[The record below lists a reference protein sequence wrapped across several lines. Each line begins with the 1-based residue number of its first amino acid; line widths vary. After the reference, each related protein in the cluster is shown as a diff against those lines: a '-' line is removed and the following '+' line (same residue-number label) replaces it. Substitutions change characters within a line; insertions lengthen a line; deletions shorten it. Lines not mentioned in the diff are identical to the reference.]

1 MARKR
6 SRATASSGKKS
17 EASSTEQEVTP
28 DKTAPKAV
36 QKSITAPD
44 PDAIRPQPKDTM
56 VKNKAFALGPAPFD
70 DDPVAVAERKSID
83 YSTKITLDMVQKKV
97 VPRRIRVYAD
107 GIYDLFH
114 QGHARQLMQVEPSL
128 LL

>member
-6 SRATASSGKKS
+6 SRVASKKS
-17 EASSTEQEVTP
+17 EA
-28 DKTAPKAV
+28 PKESPIKVV
-36 QKSITAPD
+36 QKSIAAPD

-70 DDPVAVAERKSID
+70 DDPVAMAERDSID
-83 YSTKITLDMVQKKV
+83 YSTKITLDMVQKQA

-114 QGHARQLMQVEPSL
+114 QGHARQLMQV
-128 LL
+128 